1 MKRQHPIW
9 LVVPSVVALTAALP
23 PRPAMAQPSPEAPA
37 DATTEPT
44 PEQPEAATASEPTPS
59 PSPSVAAETADPPPA
74 AEATASATIE
84 PTDTGAETSA
94 SVTTDDETSAEASAD
109 EATEPD
115 AAVTDSTD
123 TEDAGEAEPKWTDN
137 FSIGAF
143 ADAYFSLN
151 TNFPRPQGGNN
162 VLRAFDGANG
172 FSLAWA
178 GLNTAYEGER
188 AAATIDLRF
197 GTGPNAGWADDS
209 IPGIQHVKQAF
220 GTWHALPDGK
230 LSFDFGRFD
239 TIYGA
244 EVAESWQNHNY
255 TRGGL
260 YNLAQPFW
268 HTGLR
273 VSSQLTDKLGITGML
288 VNGWGHIVDNN
299 TAKSLGLQL
308 GFTPSDVFGLYVGYL
323 GGAESDDV
331 DAETG
336 AEIEGANWDLRH
348 LADVV
353 MTVNVKKFSLAFN
366 ADYIFDDTP
375 TGTQQWAG
383 AMLSAGY
390 QALPWMGIAAR
401 GEYLFDPDGFMSGVE
416 SNNLATGTL
425 TLDFLPA
432 DMVTLRL
439 EGRGDGST
447 TAIFPTGSAPPSTD
461 PDMPGTP
468 DLRQYQF
475 TVTLGMVVHSF

>member
-1 MKRQHPIW
+1 MNRQHSVW

-23 PRPAMAQPSPEAPA
+23 PRPAMAQPSPEASP
-37 DATTEPT
+37 DATTDPT
-44 PEQPEAATASEPTPS
+44 PQPESATASEPTPS
-59 PSPSVAAETADPPPA
+59 ASPSVAAEASDPPA
-74 AEATASATIE
+74 SAEATATATIE
-84 PTDTGAETSA
+84 PADASPEAAAEVTTETTPAAETGSEPDA
-94 SVTTDDETSAEASAD
+94 SVTDSAD
-109 EATEPD
+109 A
-115 AAVTDSTD
+115 
-123 TEDAGEAEPKWTDN
+123 EDAEPYEPKWTDN

-151 TNFPRPQGGNN
+151 TNLPRPQGGNN

-188 AAATIDLRF
+188 AGATIDLRF

-244 EVAESWQNHNY
+244 EVAESWQNHTY

-273 VSSQLTDKLGITGML
+273 VSSQLTDKWGITGML

-299 TAKSLGLQL
+299 TAKSVGLQL
-308 GFTPSDVFGLYVGYL
+308 GFTPSDAFGLYLGYL

-331 DAETG
+331 DPVTG

-390 QALPWMGIAAR
+390 QVLPWMGIAAR

-416 SNNLATGTL
+416 SNNLATGTF

-447 TAIFPTGSAPPSTD
+447 SSIFPTGSAPPTTD
-461 PDMPGTP
+461 PDMPGSP
-468 DLRQYQF
+468 DLQPYQF